1 MENTFNLK
9 KFITEGKLLKE
20 DWDEDYV
27 DEENEYDEEE
37 VYDKAFSEHVQMLK
51 IFVENILD
59 LSYDDTNINLGQSDG
74 EENGVL
80 FINSKIYGDNPIL
93 FTTYHQENNG
103 KLIDY
108 EYIPYKPLN
117 LSPEEVEDILTK
129 NKLKRLGIYKK

>member
-1 MENTFNLK
+1 MENFDFK
-9 KFITEGKLLKE
+9 KYLTEGKLLKE
-20 DWDEDYV
+20 DWDEAYADG
-27 DEENEYDEEE
+27 ENEYDEEE

-51 IFVENILD
+51 IFVENVLD
-59 LSYDDTNINLGQSDG
+59 LSYDGTNINLGQSDG

-80 FINSKIYGDNPIL
+80 FISSKIYGDNPTL

-117 LSPEEVEDILTK
+117 LSPEEIEDVLTN
-129 NKLKRLGIYKK
+129 NKLKRLGI